1 MLGGKKFACSNK
13 CFVQMVAGGK
23 WWCMVSGSGW

>member
-1 MLGGKKFACSNK
+1 MLGSKKFAGDNK

-23 WWCMVSGSGW
+23 WWCMVSGSEW

>member
-1 MLGGKKFACSNK
+1 VLGGKKFAGDNK
-13 CFVQMVAGGK
+13 CCVQVVAGK

>member
-1 MLGGKKFACSNK
+1 MLVIRNLLVVM
-13 CFVQMVAGGK
+13 CFVQVVAGGK